1 MRPRQTENDP
11 RLELFRNRLEHLV
24 DQRHE
29 LVKLAEAMDWE
40 VFDREWGAL
49 YEDRK
54 GAPALR
60 TRLVA
65 GLQYLK
71 HIYKLSDEQ
80 VVARWVE
87 NPYFQY
93 FCGETYFQHEVPC
106 HPTSLTRWRKRIGEE
121 GCEWLL
127 TQTLEAGKKLGVLD
141 EKEMEKV
148 TVDTTVQEKAAAF
161 PTDSKLLDDVR
172 RHLVTLCKVH
182 GVSLRQNYN
191 RVAKALKRKI
201 SGYAHAKQYRRMRKA
216 LGMLRRR
223 VGRIVRDIERQLGH
237 FPQTVRGAFADMLG
251 KAHRLLTQQPKD
263 KNKLYSVHAPEVEC
277 ISKGKS
283 HKRYEFGV
291 KASIATTNKSGFVVG
306 ARSYPHN
313 PYDGHTLADQ
323 LQQVETITGITPKRC
338 YVDRGYRGHGVEHVE
353 VFIAGQRRGVTKSIL
368 KELKRRNAIEPEIGH
383 MKNDGHLGRNY
394 LKGTEGDAMNVLL
407 AAAGHNLRKILAR
420 LRARSFFAWNLWRLF
435 SGYRANLH
443 QDSILL
449 PSFWR
454 DTTAAAG

>member
-1 MRPRQTENDP
+1 MRPKPTENDP
-11 RLELFRNRLEHLV
+11 NVELFRNRLDNLV

-29 LVKLAEAMDWE
+29 LVKLADAIDWE
-40 VFDREWGAL
+40 VFDRQWGAL

-65 GLQYLK
+65 GLRYLK
-71 HIYKLSDEQ
+71 HIHKLSDEQ

-87 NPYFQY
+87 NPYYQY

-127 TQTLEAGKKLGVLD
+127 TQTVEAAKALGALE
-141 EKEMEKV
+141 EKDMEKV
-148 TVDTTVQEKAAAF
+148 TVDTTVQEKAVAY
-161 PTDSKLLDDVR
+161 PTDSKLLEDVR
-172 RHLVTLCKVH
+172 RLLVALCQVH

-191 RVAKALKRKI
+191 RVAKRLKRKI

-216 LGMLRRR
+216 LNMLKRR
-223 VGRIVRDIERQLGH
+223 VGRIVRDIERQLAN
-237 FPQTVRGAFADMLG
+237 FPCSVRDAFAALLA
-251 KAHRLLTQQPKD
+251 KAHRLLDQQPED
-263 KNKLYSVHAPEVEC
+263 GNKLYSVHAPEVEC
-277 ISKGKS
+277 ICKGKS

-291 KASIATTNKSGFVVG
+291 KASIATTNKNGFVVG

-338 YVDRGYRGHGVEHVE
+338 YVDRGYRGHGVEHIDVY
-353 VFIAGQRRGVTKSIL
+353 IAGQRRGVTRSIG

-407 AAAGHNLRKILAR
+407 VAAGHNLRKILAY
-420 LRARSFFAWNLWRLF
+420 LRARSFFAWIPGGLF
-435 SGYRANLH
+435 SEIHAFLRQYVRIFAVRR
-443 QDSILL
+443 SEAAI
-449 PSFWR
+449 
-454 DTTAAAG
+454 AAA